1 MGRRPD
7 SLHRAVH
14 HDRRAAGN
22 RPRTGGHG
30 RRRILPEPVRS
41 GTDDHDGVAEL
52 RHRRDACGDPDHR
65 AARGRADGS
74 WSLPRGP
81 LRALAQLQS
90 VSRNEA
96 LALQAMAPR
105 RAFALGSPVVLKAIA
120 GVLLLALWE
129 VVVRLWAP
137 AYVARPTGIA
147 RVFVSVI
154 TNPEFLSAAGATLGA
169 VALGLAMGRIASV
182 EWGLRYYVNSLFAT
196 PMVAILPL
204 LALWFGYNGDT
215 RLAVVIFASFFSI
228 AINAAD
234 GARSVPI
241 EFLEVARSFRAR
253 PLATLI
259 DVVVPA
265 SLPYLIAGVRLGA
278 GRALVGAV
286 VAEFFVSI
294 PGLGYYIL
302 YHSRTFRHNEAF
314 VGVIVLVAAG
324 VAFDALTRWLTR
336 RYLPWHRR
344 Q

>member
-1 MGRRPD
+1 M
-7 SLHRAVH
+7 S
-14 HDRRAAGN
+14 AAQG
-22 RPRTGGHG
+22 
-30 RRRILPEPVRS
+30 I
-41 GTDDHDGVAEL
+41 
-52 RHRRDACGDPDHR
+52 
-65 AARGRADGS
+65 
-74 WSLPRGP
+74 
-81 LRALAQLQS
+81 
-90 VSRNEA
+90 
-96 LALQAMAPR
+96 ALQATVR
-105 RAFALGSPVVLKAIA
+105 RRGLAVDSPLVLKAIA
-120 GVLLLALWE
+120 GVVLVVLWE
-129 VVVRLWAP
+129 GVVRLCAP

-147 RVFVSVI
+147 RVFFGVI
-154 TNPEFLSAAGATLGA
+154 TNAQFLADAGATLGA
-169 VALGLAMGRIASV
+169 VALGLAISLVTGTAVGFAMGRIAPV

-204 LALWFGYNGDT
+204 LALWFGYDGDT

-253 PLATLI
+253 PLATLA

-302 YHSRTFRHNEAF
+302 YHSRTFRHDEAF